1 MTQHSSSNNQE
12 PTPIKSLLNLVF
24 ALGVAFGY
32 GLEIGIN
39 KAISVI
45 EQKETHTKTEPQH
58 INRHVN
64 RVDYE
69 QLKLGM
75 SLTDVQ
81 AILGRGIEIN
91 HTETTATFLWQNFD
105 GSQITVKFKD
115 GKLMSKAQSNLK

>member
-1 MTQHSSSNNQE
+1 MTQHSSSSNE
-12 PTPIKSLLNLVF
+12 EHTPFKSLFNVVF
-24 ALGVAFGY
+24 ALGVLFGY
-32 GLEIGIN
+32 GLQIGIN

-45 EQKETHTKTEPQH
+45 EQKETRSKVELQH

-91 HTETTATFLWQNFD
+91 RTETIATFLWQNFD
-105 GSQITVKFKD
+105 GSQITVKFKN
-115 GKLMSKAQSNLK
+115 GKLVSKAQFNLK